1 MSISMTIT
9 VYSVTHM
16 ICIIVVCS
24 YGQLRLVNGN
34 TPNEGRVEICINL
47 RWGTVCDDKWTY
59 INADV
64 VCRQLGYST
73 RSKLQRL

>member
-9 VYSVTHM
+9 VCSVTYM

-34 TPNEGRVEICINL
+34 TPNEGRVEICINF
-47 RWGTVCDDKWTY
+47 RWGTVCDDKWTNT
-59 INADV
+59 NADV